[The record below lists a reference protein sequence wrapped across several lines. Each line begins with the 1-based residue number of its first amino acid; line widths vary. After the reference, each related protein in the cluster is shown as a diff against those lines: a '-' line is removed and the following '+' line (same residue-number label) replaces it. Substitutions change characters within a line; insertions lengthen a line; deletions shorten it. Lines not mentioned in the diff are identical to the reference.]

1 MTGEHATT
9 HATFTLERTYPVP
22 PAQVFAAWADPRT
35 KARWFA
41 ASSVSHE
48 LDFRVG
54 GREVNRAAVGDGQ
67 VATFASTYHD
77 IVDDRRIVYGSTL
90 AVAGRSVSTV
100 SVTTVEL
107 VPDGAG
113 TRLVLTE
120 QGTFLDG
127 QEDPTWR
134 EQGTA
139 TWLDALGEQLD
150 ALGEQLGEQ
159 LGGQPPATAPVRPA

>member
-1 MTGEHATT
+1 VTDEYETT
-9 HATFTLERTYPVP
+9 HATFTLERTYPVS

-41 ASSVSHE
+41 APSIFYE

-54 GREVNRAAVGDGQ
+54 GREVNRADVGDGR

-107 VPDGAG
+107 APDGAG

-127 QEDPTWR
+127 QEDPAWR

-139 TWLDALGEQLD
+139 AWLDALGGQLP
-150 ALGEQLGEQ
+150 ATTPA
-159 LGGQPPATAPVRPA
+159 PPA